1 MNSDLQAAAW
11 IALVNPKSPTNVGHV
26 MRAAGCFGVSG
37 IFYSGERFNH
47 ARKFIT
53 DTKDH
58 HETIPL
64 TWTGQLLAAL
74 PDGAVPVAVELV
86 EGATSLTDYTH
97 PPRALYLFGP
107 EDGSLSQDLVNGC
120 RDVIYIPT
128 TGCLNLAA
136 SVNIVL
142 YDRLLKS
149 GGDRQSGDALIRQS
163 RDNNNR
169 LKRQPG

>member
-1 MNSDLQAAAW
+1 MSTQTQNATW
-11 IALVNPKSPTNVGHV
+11 IALVNPKSPANVGHV
-26 MRAAGCFGVSG
+26 MRAAGCFSVRGV
-37 IFYSGERFNH
+37 FYSGERFHH

-64 TWTGQLLAAL
+64 TWQDDLLTAL
-74 PDGAVPVAVELV
+74 PENAVPVAVELV
-86 EGATSLTDYTH
+86 EGATSLVDYVH
-97 PPRALYLFGP
+97 PPRAFYVFGP
-107 EDGSLSQDLVNGC
+107 EDSSLNQTLVNAC

-149 GGDRQSGDALIRQS
+149 GVTGNDELIRSS

-169 LKRQPG
+169 LRRD